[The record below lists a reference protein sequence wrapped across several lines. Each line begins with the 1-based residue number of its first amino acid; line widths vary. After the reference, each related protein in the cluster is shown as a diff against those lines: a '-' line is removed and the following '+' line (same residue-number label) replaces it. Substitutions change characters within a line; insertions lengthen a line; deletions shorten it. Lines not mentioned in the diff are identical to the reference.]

1 MNAVTFGLTRR
12 WAGYI
17 ALAILFAAAC
27 AGLGMWQM
35 ARRAEAVTEI
45 ERVEANFDSAPVA
58 LADALPTLDSFDESQ
73 KWLPVTMTGQYL
85 ADEALLVRNRP
96 LHGPGFEQLV
106 PLELDD
112 GTVFII
118 DRGWLPT
125 GNEQDLPDVIPAPPS
140 GTVTVVARLKAG
152 EPAIAGRGDVPGQ
165 IATIELSKLSG
176 LLGVPTFT
184 GAYGLMDSETP
195 PSEQLRPTAVT
206 RPIADEGPHLSYA
219 FQWFTFGVLGFI
231 GLGYIV
237 RTEYRQLHEDDPE
250 EQEREAVRQA
260 RRDKRERSDADI
272 EDEILDSR
280 Q

>member
-1 MNAVTFGLTRR
+1 MNALKFGFTRR

-45 ERVEANFDSAPVA
+45 ERVDANFDSTPIA
-58 LADALPTLDSFDESQ
+58 LADALPNLQAFDPAQ
-73 KWLPVTMTGQYL
+73 KWLPVTVTGQYL
-85 ADEALLVRNRP
+85 VDEAMLVRNRP
-96 LHGPGFEQLV
+96 LQGPGFEQLV
-106 PLELDD
+106 PLKLAD
-112 GTVFII
+112 GTVFIV

-125 GNEQDLPDVIPAPPS
+125 GNTQDLPEVIPAPPS

-165 IATIELSKLSG
+165 IATIELAKIEG
-176 LLGVPTFT
+176 LLGLPTFT

-195 PSEQLRPTAVT
+195 PATQERPVAVT
-206 RPIADEGPHLSYA
+206 RPVADEGPHLSYA

-237 RTEYRQLHEDDPE
+237 RTEYRRLNEDDPE
-250 EQEREAVRQA
+250 EQEREAARQS
-260 RRDKRERSDADI
+260 RRDRRGRSDADI
-272 EDEILDSR
+272 EDEILDSH